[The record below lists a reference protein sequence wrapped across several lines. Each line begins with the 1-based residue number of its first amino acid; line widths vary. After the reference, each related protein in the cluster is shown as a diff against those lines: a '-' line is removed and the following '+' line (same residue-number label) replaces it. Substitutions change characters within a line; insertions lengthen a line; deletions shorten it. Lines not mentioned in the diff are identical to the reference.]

1 MTGDPRE
8 DLRSLGARS
17 QGGFDA
23 RVRPIAAGLAADR
36 PDASMIRVDDRGRG
50 SFYYAT
56 DTNVLY
62 YSDGSTWTTVGGSGD
77 IGKTTSIFRNT
88 SQTPT
93 QATDSIVTFANE
105 YRDDF
110 SGHSGSGS
118 QLTLPFAGVYIVSWA
133 AFFTGGTGTG
143 YESGKVFQYTS
154 ASALREILAPNY
166 TAVVNNSVSGS
177 EIFIAPA
184 ANDYLELIVNVSA
197 AGTGQSISFARLSAT
212 FLRT

>member
-1 MTGDPRE
+1 MTGDPRD

-17 QGGFDA
+17 QGGYDA
-23 RVRPIAAGLAADR
+23 RVRPTAAGLIADR
-36 PDASMIRVDDRGRG
+36 PAANLIRVDERGRG

-56 DTNVLY
+56 DTATLS
-62 YSDGSTWTTVGGSGD
+62 YSNGSTWTDVSGVGNV
-77 IGKTTSIFRNT
+77 GKATSIFRNS

-93 QATDSIVTFANE
+93 QGVDSIVTFANE

-118 QLTLPFAGVYIVSWA
+118 QLALPYAGVYIVSWA

-143 YESGKVFQYTS
+143 SESGKVFQYTS
-154 ASALREILAPNY
+154 TPALRDTLAPNR
-166 TAVVNNSVSGS
+166 NDNINSSLSGS
-177 EIFIAPA
+177 EIFVAPA
-184 ANDYLELIVNVSA
+184 ANDYLELIVNVNA
-197 AGTGQSISFARLSAT
+197 TGTGQSISFARLSAT